1 MALRENSNM
10 NSEDNDAIPI
20 MAPPVVP
27 GMAGMSTGM
36 LDDFGMDYG
45 QANYEV
51 FDPLNWMLDGIVDF
65 PYSKSYSPFDTAS
78 RALTQDRFQP
88 GHRHHGCWTW

>member
-1 MALRENSNM
+1 MREDISPTAHNHEALPMMEP
-10 NSEDNDAIPI
+10 A
-20 MAPPVVP
+20 VVP

-36 LDDFGMDYG
+36 LDDYGMDYG

-65 PYSKSYSPFDTAS
+65 PYNFNPSTGTMD
-78 RALTQDRFQP
+78 QP
-88 GHRHHGCWTW
+88 GLPGLGNGV